1 MAALVKGFGGSHTSS
16 LSPKKGQIFNMPKLS
31 QSLRPATSDPNR
43 NFRDQYFIDRT
54 INNLNP
60 MNDQAYRFQLNV
72 EGSSVYG
79 YNPENFDSPYYPN
92 NPKPHLLQNTKKL
105 GSMQNN
111 GLNLTNSKILI
122 GGSDHSFDSEKITVK
137 SPKRNI
143 TLNRAGPLKLI
154 LAENKEILYNQNG
167 VGVDVLTSYKK
178 STQSKVNRVLNRS
191 PTNSNNYRKSLWSS
205 RDQVDLSQPKADIFR
220 DAVFRFPTMDDRASR
235 VIPNGRR
242 FKKDGYVCGD
252 GANSQGANSVEIK
265 VLASKSGKNGF
276 LMNAMRI
283 VQ

>member
-1 MAALVKGFGGSHTSS
+1 MAALVKGFGGSHVSS
-16 LSPKKGQIFNMPKLS
+16 LSPKNGQIFNMPKLS

-54 INNLNP
+54 VNSLNP
-60 MNDQAYRFQLNV
+60 MHDQAYRFQSNP
-72 EGSSVYG
+72 ERSFIHG
-79 YNPENFDSPYYPN
+79 YNPDNFDCPYKHN
-92 NPKPHLLQNTKKL
+92 NPKPHLLQHSKKL

-122 GGSDHSFDSEKITVK
+122 GGSDHSFDSQKITAK
-137 SPKRNI
+137 IPKKNI

-154 LAENKEILYNQNG
+154 LADNKEILYNQIG

-191 PTNSNNYRKSLWSS
+191 PTNSYNFRKSLWSS

-220 DAVFRFPTMDDRASR
+220 DSVFHFPTMDDRASR
-235 VIPNGRR
+235 VIPKGRR
-242 FKKDGYVCGD
+242 FRTDGFVCGD
-252 GANSQGANSVEIK
+252 ANEQRANSVEIK
-265 VLASKSGKNGF
+265 ILASESGRNGF
-276 LMNAMRI
+276 VMNP
-283 VQ
+283 

>member
-1 MAALVKGFGGSHTSS
+1 MAALVKGFGGSHASS
-16 LSPKKGQIFNMPKLS
+16 LSPKNRKIFNMPKLS

-43 NFRDQYFIDRT
+43 NFRDQYSIDRT

-60 MNDQAYRFQLNV
+60 MHDQAYRFQLNT
-72 EGSSVYG
+72 EGSSIYG
-79 YNPENFDSPYYPN
+79 YNPENYDSSYYPN
-92 NPKPHLLQNTKKL
+92 NPKPHLLQNKKKL
-105 GSMQNN
+105 GSMKNN

-122 GGSDHSFDSEKITVK
+122 GGSDHSFDSGKITIK
-137 SPKRNI
+137 NPKKNI

-154 LAENKEILYNQNG
+154 LAENKEILYNENG

-191 PTNSNNYRKSLWSS
+191 PTNSNNFRKSLWSCK
-205 RDQVDLSQPKADIFR
+205 DQVDLSQPKADIFR
-220 DAVFRFPTMDDRASR
+220 DAVFHFPTMDDRASR
-235 VIPNGRR
+235 VTPKGRR
-242 FKKDGYVCGD
+242 FRKDGYVCGD
-252 GANSQGANSVEIK
+252 RAYSQEANSVEIK

-276 LMNAMRI
+276 LVNAMSI